1 MSDEQ
6 FFKEQTERNVFLQI
20 LERYLPFWP
29 LFIITTALSLAV
41 TFVYLRSQVPIY
53 VASAKVLLKDP
64 NKGSGD
70 SKILDALNIFGDKK
84 IVENEIV
91 VLRSTNL
98 MQEVVRELNLYA
110 SVYNEGKVRVEEL
123 YKENS
128 PVYFLTSQTENI
140 NPSEKYFFTVDWNR
154 NSVIIDNKTVH
165 FNDSVLLNNTVYLIE
180 ANPTYNKTLTGK
192 NYYVQFNTI
201 EGAAGGIIGDLKA
214 NAISNQSTVIDIRLE
229 TPVPQKGIDILTK
242 LFEVYNS
249 TGIDDKNQTAAR
261 TLAFI
266 DNRLGLVTSQLD
278 SVERGVESYKSR
290 NQVIDLSAQGQL
302 FLSNVGDLD
311 KRKSEIDI
319 QLDVLN
325 DVNNYI
331 NRKGTKPGTV
341 PSLTLLND
349 PTLAT
354 LLGRLYDAEFQL
366 EKKQKYSRRKK

>member
-6 FFKEQTERNVFLQI
+6 FFKEQTERNVLLQI

-84 IVENEIV
+84 IVENDIV

-140 NPSEKYFFTVDWNR
+140 NPSKKYFTINWNR
-154 NSVIIDNKTVH
+154 NLVTIDNQTVH

-180 ANPTYNKTLTGK
+180 ANPTYNKTLKGK
-192 NYYVQFNTI
+192 NYYVQFNSI
-201 EGAAGGIIGDLKA
+201 EGTASSIINDLKA
-214 NAISNQSTVIDIRLE
+214 NAISNQSTVIDIKLA

-249 TGIDDKNQTAAR
+249 TGIDDKNQTAAN

-266 DNRLGLVTSQLD
+266 DSRLGLVTSQLD

-302 FLSNVGDLD
+302 LPGFL
-311 KRKSEIDI
+311 I
-319 QLDVLN
+319 
-325 DVNNYI
+325 
-331 NRKGTKPGTV
+331 
-341 PSLTLLND
+341 
-349 PTLAT
+349 
-354 LLGRLYDAEFQL
+354 
-366 EKKQKYSRRKK
+366 